1 MRKLLLSM
9 TGASSLILLS
19 NKTNLN
25 AAPVPDIENVA
36 SRQSAG
42 VELPPELRAEIFGHV
57 NDPFDL

>member
-25 AAPVPDIENVA
+25 AAPVSDIDE
-36 SRQSAG
+36 QSAG
-42 VELPPELRAEIFGHV
+42 VELPPELRAEIFRHV